1 MTVTSTGPSETT
13 LTGVRRTAVVFVIVS
28 LSIAALLGIVTLF
41 TGEFGDVQAKILLTT
56 LLVAA
61 FAITALCH
69 LAVVGRSLRI
79 VGYVGIGASALALVL
94 GLILIWV
101 SWDNWSEVF
110 SYVAQAFGVLS
121 ILAASLAQANL
132 LLLLAARQ
140 QRVIRIGLYVTL
152 GAIALLAL
160 LLSLTIITEGDIPG
174 SDGDLYWR
182 FIGVIA
188 ILDVLGTIVLPVLG
202 RVYREG
208 TAAVTVRLEGD
219 AAATLLAQASARGVT
234 PTEVVAELL
243 TADDSSE
250 ASRM

>member
-1 MTVTSTGPSETT
+1 MTVAPTGPSDTT

-79 VGYVGIGASALALVL
+79 VGYVGIAASALALVL

-101 SWDNWSEVF
+101 SWDNWSDVF
-110 SYVAQAFGVLS
+110 SYVAQGLGVLS
-121 ILAASLAQANL
+121 IVAASLAQANL
-132 LLLLAARQ
+132 LLLLAARR

-219 AAATLLAQASARGVT
+219 AAASLLAQASARGVT
-234 PTEVVAELL
+234 PALVVEDLL
-243 TADDSSE
+243 
-250 ASRM
+250 SRVEERP